1 MPTKP
6 EVINQIPVHMPE
18 VILQT
23 AIPEEK
29 GPIENPQVLIV
40 MGSKTHS
47 ASIKII
53 ADEEEFPPHRDSILG
68 EINASLSPKIDGKQN
83 PDFIQ
88 DPQKRK
94 RLIELLLLL
103 QADEIPNLIQ
113 EAFEK
118 IKNDSRQHVPFNA
131 DTLLYF
137 LKIIKRDYPSN
148 TPRVTADRLITTY
161 IENHR
166 D

>member
-1 MPTKP
+1 M
-6 EVINQIPVHMPE
+6 
-18 VILQT
+18 
-23 AIPEEK
+23 
-29 GPIENPQVLIV
+29 
-40 MGSKTHS
+40 
-47 ASIKII
+47 
-53 ADEEEFPPHRDSILG
+53 
-68 EINASLSPKIDGKQN
+68 
-83 PDFIQ
+83 
-88 DPQKRK
+88 
-94 RLIELLLLL
+94 LLLL